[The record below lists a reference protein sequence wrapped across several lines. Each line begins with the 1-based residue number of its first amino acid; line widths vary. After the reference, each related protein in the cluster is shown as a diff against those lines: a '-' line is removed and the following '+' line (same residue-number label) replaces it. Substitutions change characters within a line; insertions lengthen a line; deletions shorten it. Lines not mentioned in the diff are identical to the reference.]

1 MGLVWYADM
10 KPSSHKFV
18 LLALADRADDN
29 GYCWPGIPN
38 IVLKTGLSRS
48 TAIRGLG
55 TLESDGWIQK
65 RARRRRDGTQDTNAY
80 RINLAKLE
88 SRQHANAAAEESDL
102 AELFQGE
109 TAGQDQGVT
118 MTPSDEI
125 FEDSESH
132 HDTDRVSPR
141 HPGGVTMTPNTSVN
155 TSIKPPPLRSNGSVG
170 TSEPPIREEEDFLDS
185 EPETRNPEPD
195 PTGDPVDAPSASQD
209 QNPEPKQASRESSD
223 PTQDSGASQ
232 SVSAGCPS
240 EDLPDSPLAEKRA
253 ADFVASLDWAHHPVP
268 SAGQLKTLIGPVR
281 YAFNKGWREP
291 DLLPKANETIAKADK
306 MPGVYLKRF
315 LTEFIGPAPIEASI
329 TARERSRE
337 KWFNGRNK
345 GVGSGDRDRDPRAI
359 DGRGSFAEVASDEAK
374 AAREEARRKLAQVKG
389 KWDSAM
395 AKPLLPVG
403 VRGDG

>member
-65 RARRRRDGTQDTNAY
+65 RARRRKDGTQDTNAY

-102 AELFQGE
+102 AELFEGE

-132 HDTDRVSPR
+132 HETDRVSPR
-141 HPGGVTMTPNTSVN
+141 HPRGVTMTPNTSVN
-155 TSIKPPPLRSNGSVG
+155 TSIKSPPLRSNGSVG
-170 TSEPPIREEEDFLDS
+170 EGEPPIREEEDFLDS
-185 EPETRNPEPD
+185 EPETRNPELD

-209 QNPEPKQASRESSD
+209 QNPEPKQAPRGSSD
-223 PTQDSGASQ
+223 PSEDSGSSQ
-232 SVSAGCPS
+232 AASAGCPS
-240 EDLPDSPLAEKRA
+240 EDLPPSALAEKRA
-253 ADFVASLDWAHHPVP
+253 EHFIASFDWAQHPTP
-268 SAGQLKTLIGPVR
+268 TLGQLKTLVAPVR
-281 YAFNKGWREP
+281 WAFNRGWSET
-291 DLLPKANETIAKADK
+291 DLLPQVNAAIAKAEK
-306 MPGVYLKRF
+306 WPGVYLKRF
-315 LTEFIGPAPIEASI
+315 LGEFLEDPPIAAKNK
-329 TARERSRE
+329 ARERSRE
-337 KWFNGRNK
+337 KWFNGRNAAI
-345 GVGSGDRDRDPRAI
+345 GSGDPERDPKVIA
-359 DGRGSFAEVASDEAK
+359 GRGAPTAAVKSAIAE
-374 AAREEARRKLAQVKG
+374 AREQLAKRKRYEHHQPPAVPE
-389 KWDSAM
+389 S
-395 AKPLLPVG
+395 
-403 VRGDG
+403 VRG